1 MEKRVLAV
9 DFGERRLGIALSDP
23 ANILASPYCTLDTRK
38 DGDPVESIARI
49 AFQESVGLVLVGI
62 PLDADGGMGEK
73 AKVVEA
79 FTGRLAEALP
89 GLKIEKA
96 DERYTTAEAKGFLMQ
111 RKRKK
116 RTDKKIIDRMAAAVL
131 LQDYLDERKGGPR

>member
-1 MEKRVLAV
+1 MEKRILAV

-38 DGDPVESIARI
+38 DGDPVEAIARI
-49 AFQESVGLVLVGI
+49 AFQESAGLVLVGI
-62 PLDADGGMGEK
+62 PLDADGGMSEK
-73 AKVVEA
+73 AGAVEA
-79 FTGRLAEALP
+79 FAGRLARALP

-96 DERYTTAEAKGFLMQ
+96 DERYTSVEAKGYLMQ

-116 RTDKKIIDRMAAAVL
+116 RRDKKIIDRMAAAVL
-131 LQDYLDERKGGPR
+131 LQDYLDERKGRPQ